1 MRIFFTESL
10 CTEHSLKADVK
21 LKCDF
26 IFIKSK
32 TFTRLFVRIFQRS
45 LFSLFL
51 SYLLRNI
58 TFFSICYAND
68 IFEVCF
74 MVSLAS
80 FSEVYVRLESD
91 SVSSARRL
99 FANWFSSIIKNRQR
113 KRCYYAQAFYK
124 CNLKRNCGAR
134 LLGLT
139 KHKYYRINNF

>member
-1 MRIFFTESL
+1 MISFSSKAKHLLACL
-10 CTEHSLKADVK
+10 CE
-21 LKCDF
+21 F
-26 IFIKSK
+26 SK
-32 TFTRLFVRIFQRS
+32 DRCLVYFCHACFEILH
-45 LFSLFL
+45 
-51 SYLLRNI
+51 
-58 TFFSICYAND
+58 FFSICYTND

-124 CNLKRNCGAR
+124 CNLKRNCEAP